1 MLSVPERQQEARLQS
16 ILQSCLNFD
25 VSFNKTRKIQD
36 LLKSLL
42 NTDVNIRKDLSR
54 KVSINI
60 VAPIDKVYEVFLK
73 APIEKQNK
81 ENTRKMI
88 MLLAIGKF
96 ARLMTKQFNE
106 LNYNE
111 AMHDIETD
119 ILEINKD
126 FLIKM

>member
-1 MLSVPERQQEARLQS
+1 MLK
-16 ILQSCLNFD
+16 N
-25 VSFNKTRKIQD
+25 
-36 LLKSLL
+36 LLT
-42 NTDVNIRKDLSR
+42 TDVNARKNLSR

-81 ENTRKMI
+81 DNTRKMI
-88 MLLAIGKF
+88 MLLAISKF

-106 LNYNE
+106 LNSNE
-111 AMHDIETD
+111 AIHDIEMD
-119 ILEINKD
+119 ILKINKD

>member
-1 MLSVPERQQEARLQS
+1 MLSVPEQQQEARLQS

-25 VSFNKTRKIQD
+25 ISFNKTRKIQD

-96 ARLMTKQFNE
+96 ARL
-106 LNYNE
+106 
-111 AMHDIETD
+111 I
-119 ILEINKD
+119 III
-126 FLIKM
+126 IKLALRRQYHFRLAQNFHFHLLVYM